1 MLAWNSLCSLGWSCT
16 HSNSASTTW
25 ICTID
30 ISHHT
35 QLTFIALNIWT
46 ILKLKLYIIKSYEY
60 GFLKT
65 IYIWN
70 ITNSACN
77 PNIMRC
83 FAFHTKTW
91 KSDVNLTLTAHFNGN
106 SHIWKIVVVT
116 FLDRIQVAF
125 VNVENVRLA
134 LFPLSRAH
142 SKFCMIIIKGKGL
155 NLPYICI

>member
-30 ISHHT
+30 INHHT

-46 ILKLKLYIIKSYEY
+46 TLKLKLYIIKSYEY
-60 GFLKT
+60 GFLKP

-70 ITNSACN
+70 ITNSTCN

-91 KSDVNLTLTAHFNGN
+91 KSDVNLTLTAHFTWEE
-106 SHIWKIVVVT
+106 SHLK
-116 FLDRIQVAF
+116 DCGGY
-125 VNVENVRLA
+125 
-134 LFPLSRAH
+134 FPRQDASSLCQCRKCEACFISTLR
-142 SKFCMIIIKGKGL
+142 G
-155 NLPYICI
+155 P